1 MLALAAS
8 APAGLR
14 RPIERAAG
22 IRRAGRSWDNGGSG
36 TFRNR
41 NLRIAMTPTFDL
53 DRTARELYDAEGRRF
68 DALTRTWTFVRSAE
82 KSDACEKVDLLAA
95 AAWVQKESEHPLRVP
110 VGVIGPREAT
120 RDQMIAAMRIGEL
133 LADCGF
139 VMLCGGLHGVM
150 QSVCEGVK
158 RVGGMSIALLPE
170 DDGVHA
176 NSFVDVVLATGLGEA
191 RNVLISRAS
200 FALIAIGNSFGT
212 LSEVA
217 LGRQFG
223 KLVVGIEGA
232 ADVAGVRHVQN
243 ARQAV
248 EAIAARLLGVEA

>member
-1 MLALAAS
+1 
-8 APAGLR
+8 
-14 RPIERAAG
+14 
-22 IRRAGRSWDNGGSG
+22 
-36 TFRNR
+36 
-41 NLRIAMTPTFDL
+41 MTHTFDL
-53 DRTARELYDAEGRRF
+53 DRTARELFDAEGRRF

-82 KSDACEKVDLLAA
+82 KSDACEKIGLLHAA
-95 AAWVQKESEHPLRVP
+95 GWVQRESEHPLRVP

-139 VMLCGGLHGVM
+139 VLLCGGRHGVM
-150 QSVCEGVK
+150 QSVCEGSK
-158 RVGGMSIALLPE
+158 RVGGMSVALLP
-170 DDGVHA
+170 DDDDAHA
-176 NSFVDVVLATGLGEA
+176 NPFVDVVIATGIGEA
-191 RNVLISRAS
+191 RNVLIARAS

-232 ADVAGVRHVQN
+232 AQVEGVRHVRTAQE
-243 ARQAV
+243 AV
-248 EAIAARLLGVEA
+248 EAVAAALLGVAQ